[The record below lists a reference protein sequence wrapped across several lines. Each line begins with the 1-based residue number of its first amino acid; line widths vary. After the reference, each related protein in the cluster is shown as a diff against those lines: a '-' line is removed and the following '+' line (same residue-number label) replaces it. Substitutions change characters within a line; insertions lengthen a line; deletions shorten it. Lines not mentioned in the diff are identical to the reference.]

1 MGQEELCH
9 FKETNNNNNNNDNP
23 KEAASGAGGRRGWH
37 GRQRTQLTEVKSAKP
52 KEEALEGLA
61 EEEGAN
67 GSFPLNGSP
76 NPFLFWNGS
85 LLSAP
90 SGWNGSGGSVKSAEP
105 GWFTGVLLPGKFR
118 RKKKKK
124 KKYKLLTRD
133 RTRVL
138 TEEPGAS
145 SLGNSILH
153 LERAGIW
160 LVGRTP
166 GGIGM
171 GLRFPL
177 PLSRRLN
184 GFVGGLRKP
193 IQMTLLSPP
202 TTAKI
207 YIIFRKLTCR
217 RVSK

>member
-118 RKKKKK
+118 RKKKK
-124 KKYKLLTRD
+124 
-133 RTRVL
+133 
-138 TEEPGAS
+138 
-145 SLGNSILH
+145 
-153 LERAGIW
+153 
-160 LVGRTP
+160 
-166 GGIGM
+166 
-171 GLRFPL
+171 
-177 PLSRRLN
+177 RRN
-184 GFVGGLRKP
+184 
-193 IQMTLLSPP
+193 TS
-202 TTAKI
+202 
-207 YIIFRKLTCR
+207 Y
-217 RVSK
+217 